1 MTYMKQLERLLFLI
15 KALKAKPCTTHE
27 LLMLLSE
34 QNSNSSIRQLQRD
47 FKDIALLLSDNETL
61 KSYRKDKLKYFFIE
75 ISEKS
80 LTNANES
87 KTYKNTN
94 FYVQSK
100 SKHIDFNLNA
110 IENAIKESK
119 SIVISEIKNDE
130 TGDNNNFETKNIFF
144 QPIQI
149 LIHRDSYYVGGYN
162 IVKKCIQI
170 FGINQIEKVTLSNQC
185 ELLAERSKMFD
196 DELNKRFGVS
206 KNINEHTYKIVL
218 EVSSVLAG
226 FMKNRH
232 WHVTQKFSKKN
243 GNTLMHI
250 ECGIN
255 RELLGWLFQWMY
267 NIRVVEPEILKF
279 YYEKTINEIQNNK
292 NSKATLVY
300 RNIFNDIEN

>member
-1 MTYMKQLERLLFLI
+1 MTYVKQLERLLFLI

-27 LLMLLSE
+27 LLAQLSK
-34 QNSNSSIRQLQRD
+34 QNCNSSIRQLQRD
-47 FKDIALLLSDNETL
+47 FKDIALLLSDNEAL
-61 KSYRKDKLKYFFIE
+61 KSYRKDKLKYFFVEIIE
-75 ISEKS
+75 SDFKS
-80 LTNANES
+80 INEN
-87 KTYKNTN
+87 KTYRNTN
-94 FYVQSK
+94 FYVQPK

-149 LIHRDSYYVGGYN
+149 LIYRDSYYVGGYN

-170 FGINQIEKVTLSNQC
+170 FGINQIEKVALSNQC

-196 DELNKRFGVS
+196 EELNKRFGVT
-206 KNINEHTYKIVL
+206 KNINEHTYKIAL

-226 FMKNRH
+226 FIKNHH
-232 WHVTQKFSKKN
+232 WHATQKFSKKN
-243 GNTLMHI
+243 GNTIMHL

-279 YYEKTINEIQNNK
+279 YYEKTINEIQNNNK
-292 NSKATLVY
+292 SKATLVY
-300 RNIFNDIEN
+300 RNLFNDNYN

>member
-1 MTYMKQLERLLFLI
+1 MTYKKQLERLLFLI
-15 KALKAKPCTTHE
+15 KVLKVKPCTTQE
-27 LLMLLSE
+27 LFAQLSE

-47 FKDIALLLSDNETL
+47 FKDIALLLSNNETL
-61 KSYRKDKLKYFFIE
+61 KSYRKDKLKYFFIDIGE
-75 ISEKS
+75 SDFTS
-80 LTNANES
+80 ANES

-100 SKHIDFNLNA
+100 SKHIDFNLNT

-170 FGINQIEKVTLSNQC
+170 FGINQIEKVALSNQC
-185 ELLAERSKMFD
+185 EMFAERSKMFD

-226 FMKNRH
+226 FIKNHH
-232 WHVTQKFSKKN
+232 WHATQKFSKKN
-243 GNTLMHI
+243 GNTIIHL

-267 NIRVVEPEILKF
+267 NIRVVEPEILKL
-279 YYEKTINEIQNNK
+279 YYEKTINEIQNNNK
-292 NSKATLVY
+292 SKATLVY
-300 RNIFNDIEN
+300 RNLFNDNEN

>member
-1 MTYMKQLERLLFLI
+1 MTHMKQLERLLFLI
-15 KALKAKPCTTHE
+15 KVLKARPFTSHE
-27 LLMLLSE
+27 LFAQLSE
-34 QNSNSSIRQLQRD
+34 QNSKSSIRQLQRD
-47 FKDIALLLSDNETL
+47 FKDIALLLSNNETL

-75 ISEKS
+75 ISES
-80 LTNANES
+80 DFTNANQS

-94 FYVQSK
+94 FYVHSK
-100 SKHIDFNLNA
+100 SKDINFNLNT

-170 FGINQIEKVTLSNQC
+170 FGINQIEKVALSNQC
-185 ELLAERSKMFD
+185 EMFAERSKMFD
-196 DELNKRFGVS
+196 DELNKRFGVT

-218 EVSSVLAG
+218 EVSSVLSE
-226 FMKNRH
+226 FIKNHH
-232 WHVTQKFSKKN
+232 WHASQRFSKKN
-243 GNTLMHI
+243 GNTLMHL

-279 YYEKTINEIQNNK
+279 YYDKTLNDIQNNN
-292 NSKATLVY
+292 NSNATLVY
-300 RNIFNDIEN
+300 RNLFNDTKN

>member
-1 MTYMKQLERLLFLI
+1 MKQLERLVFLI
-15 KALKAKPCTTHE
+15 ESLKAKPCTTHE
-27 LLMLLSE
+27 LLAQLSE
-34 QNSNSSIRQLQRD
+34 QKSNSSIRQLQRD
-47 FKDIALLLSDNETL
+47 FKDIALLLSNNETL
-61 KSYRKDKLKYFFIE
+61 KTFRKDKLKYFFIE
-75 ISEKS
+75 ISES
-80 LTNANES
+80 DFTSANES
-87 KTYKNTN
+87 KTYRNTN

-170 FGINQIEKVTLSNQC
+170 FGINQIEKVALSNQC

-196 DELNKRFGVS
+196 EELNKRFGVT
-206 KNINEHTYKIVL
+206 KNINEHTYKIAL

-226 FMKNRH
+226 FIKNHH
-232 WHVTQKFSKKN
+232 WHATQKFSKKN
-243 GNTLMHI
+243 GNTIMHL

-267 NIRVVEPEILKF
+267 NIRVVEPEILKL
-279 YYEKTINEIQNNK
+279 YYEKTINEIQNNNK
-292 NSKATLVY
+292 SKATLVY
-300 RNIFNDIEN
+300 RNLFNDNEN

>member
-1 MTYMKQLERLLFLI
+1 MKQLERLLFLI
-15 KALKAKPCTTHE
+15 KVLKTKPCSTHE
-27 LLMLLSE
+27 LLAQLSK

-75 ISEKS
+75 ISKS
-80 LTNANES
+80 DFKSINEN

-149 LIHRDSYYVGGYN
+149 LLHRDSYYVGGYN
-162 IVKKCIQI
+162 ISKKCIQI
-170 FGINQIEKVTLSNQC
+170 FGINQIEKVALSNQY
-185 ELLAERSKMFD
+185 ELFAERSKMFD
-196 DELNKRFGVS
+196 IELNKRFGVS

-226 FMKNRH
+226 FIKNHH
-232 WHVTQKFSKKN
+232 WHATQKFSKKN
-243 GNTLMHI
+243 GNTIMHL

-279 YYEKTINEIQNNK
+279 YYEKTLNEIQNNK

-300 RNIFNDIEN
+300 RNLFNENEN

>member
-1 MTYMKQLERLLFLI
+1 MTHMKQLERLLFLI
-15 KALKAKPCTTHE
+15 KALKSKPCTTHE
-27 LLMLLSE
+27 LFAQLSE

-75 ISEKS
+75 ISES
-80 LTNANES
+80 DFTSTNES

-119 SIVISEIKNDE
+119 SIIISEIKNDE

-149 LIHRDSYYVGGYN
+149 LFHRDSYYVGGYN
-162 IVKKCIQI
+162 IVKNCIQI
-170 FGINQIEKVTLSNQC
+170 FGINQIEKVALSNQC
-185 ELLAERSKMFD
+185 ELLAERTKLFD
-196 DELNKRFGVS
+196 DELNKRFGVT

-226 FMKNRH
+226 FIKNHH

-267 NIRVVEPEILKF
+267 NIKIIEPPLLKDYYYKTLQEIMNVNQP
-279 YYEKTINEIQNNK
+279 KTP
-292 NSKATLVY
+292 LVY
-300 RNIFNDIEN
+300 KNIFLNN

>member
-1 MTYMKQLERLLFLI
+1 MKQLERLVFLI
-15 KALKAKPCTTHE
+15 KVLKAKQLTSHE
-27 LLMLLSE
+27 LIALLSE
-34 QNSNSSIRQLQRD
+34 QKNNSSLRQLQRD
-47 FKDIALLLSDNETL
+47 FKDIVLLLSHNETL
-61 KSYRKDKLKYFFIE
+61 KSFRKDKLKYFFIE
-75 ISEKS
+75 ISES
-80 LTNANES
+80 GLTSANES

-100 SKHIDFNLNA
+100 SKQIDFNLNA

-144 QPIQI
+144 QPIKI

-170 FGINQIEKVTLSNQC
+170 FGINQLEKVALSNQC
-185 ELLAERSKMFD
+185 EMFAERSKMFD

-226 FMKNRH
+226 FIKNHH

-243 GNTLMHI
+243 GNTLMHL

-255 RELLGWLFQWMY
+255 REVLGWLFQWMY
-267 NIRVVEPEILKF
+267 NIKIIEPPLLKDYYYKTLQEIMNVNQP
-279 YYEKTINEIQNNK
+279 KTP
-292 NSKATLVY
+292 LVY
-300 RNIFNDIEN
+300 KNIFLNN

>member
-15 KALKAKPCTTHE
+15 KALKEKPCTTHE
-27 LLMLLSE
+27 LFAQLSE
-34 QNSNSSIRQLQRD
+34 QKCNISIRQLQRD
-47 FKDIALLLSDNETL
+47 FKDIALLLSDNDTL

-75 ISEKS
+75 ISES
-80 LTNANES
+80 DFTSANES

-100 SKHIDFNLNA
+100 SKNTNFNLNA

-119 SIVISEIKNDE
+119 SIVISDIKNDE

-149 LIHRDSYYVGGYN
+149 IIHRDSYYVGGYN

-170 FGINQIEKVTLSNQC
+170 FGINQIEKVTLSNQS

-196 DELNKRFGVS
+196 EELNKRFGVS

-218 EVSSVLAG
+218 EFSSVLAA
-226 FMKNRH
+226 FMKNHH
-232 WHVTQKFSKKN
+232 WHATQKFSKKN
-243 GNTLMHI
+243 GNTLMFL

-279 YYEKTINEIQNNK
+279 YYEKTLNEIQNSN
-292 NSKATLVY
+292 NSKTTLVH
-300 RNIFNDIEN
+300 RNLFNDNEN

>member
-1 MTYMKQLERLLFLI
+1 MKQLERLLFLI
-15 KALKAKPCTTHE
+15 KALKTKPCTTYE
-27 LLMLLSE
+27 LLAQLSE

-47 FKDIALLLSDNETL
+47 FKDIALLLSNNETL

-75 ISEKS
+75 ISESDFKS
-80 LTNANES
+80 ANES
-87 KTYKNTN
+87 KTYRNTN

-170 FGINQIEKVTLSNQC
+170 FGINQIEKVALSNQC
-185 ELLAERSKMFD
+185 ELLTERSKMFD
-196 DELNKRFGVS
+196 EELNKRFGVT
-206 KNINEHTYKIVL
+206 KNINEHTYKIAL

-226 FMKNRH
+226 FIKNHH
-232 WHVTQKFSKKN
+232 WHATQKFSKKN
-243 GNTLMHI
+243 GNTIIHL

-267 NIRVVEPEILKF
+267 NIRVVEPEILKL
-279 YYEKTINEIQNNK
+279 YYEKTINEIQNNNK
-292 NSKATLVY
+292 SKATLVY
-300 RNIFNDIEN
+300 RNLFNDNEN

>member
-15 KALKAKPCTTHE
+15 KVLKVKPLTSHE
-27 LLMLLSE
+27 LLAQLSE
-34 QNSNSSIRQLQRD
+34 QNNKSSIRQLQRD
-47 FKDIALLLSDNETL
+47 FKDIALLLSHNKTL
-61 KSYRKDKLKYFFIE
+61 KSFRKDKLKYFFIE
-75 ISEKS
+75 ISES
-80 LTNANES
+80 VLTSANES

-100 SKHIDFNLNA
+100 PKHIDFNLNA

-170 FGINQIEKVTLSNQC
+170 FGINQIEKVALSNQC
-185 ELLAERSKMFD
+185 EMFAERSKMFY

-226 FMKNRH
+226 FIKNHH
-232 WHVTQKFSKKN
+232 WHASQKFSKKN
-243 GNTLMHI
+243 GNTLMHL

-267 NIRVVEPEILKF
+267 NIRVVEPEILKL
-279 YYEKTINEIQNNK
+279 YYEKTLNEIQNNNK
-292 NSKATLVY
+292 YKATLVY
-300 RNIFNDIEN
+300 RNLFNNTKN

>member
-1 MTYMKQLERLLFLI
+1 MKQLERLLFLI
-15 KALKAKPCTTHE
+15 KALKSKPCTTHE
-27 LLMLLSE
+27 LFAQLSE

-75 ISEKS
+75 ISES
-80 LTNANES
+80 DFTSTNES

-119 SIVISEIKNDE
+119 SIIISEIKNDE

-149 LIHRDSYYVGGYN
+149 LFHRDSYYVGGYN
-162 IVKKCIQI
+162 IVKNCIQI
-170 FGINQIEKVTLSNQC
+170 FGINQIEKVALSNQC
-185 ELLAERSKMFD
+185 ELLAERTKLFD
-196 DELNKRFGVS
+196 DELNKRFGVT

-226 FMKNRH
+226 FIKNHH

-267 NIRVVEPEILKF
+267 NIKIIEPPLLKDYYYKTLQEIMNVNQP
-279 YYEKTINEIQNNK
+279 KTP
-292 NSKATLVY
+292 LVY
-300 RNIFNDIEN
+300 KNIFLNN

>member
-1 MTYMKQLERLLFLI
+1 MKQLERLLFLI
-15 KALKAKPCTTHE
+15 KALKAKAFTTHE
-27 LLMLLSE
+27 LFVQLSE
-34 QNSNSSIRQLQRD
+34 QTNSSSIRQLQRD
-47 FKDIALLLSDNETL
+47 FKDIALLLSNNETL

-75 ISEKS
+75 TSKS
-80 LTNANES
+80 DFTSANES

-100 SKHIDFNLNA
+100 SKHIDFNLNT

-170 FGINQIEKVTLSNQC
+170 FGINQIEKVALSNQC

-206 KNINEHTYKIVL
+206 KNINGHTYKIVL
-218 EVSSVLAG
+218 EFSSVLAA
-226 FMKNRH
+226 FMKNYH
-232 WHVTQKFSKKN
+232 WHATQKFSKKN
-243 GNTLMHI
+243 GNTLMFL

-279 YYEKTINEIQNNK
+279 YYEKTLNEIQNSN
-292 NSKATLVY
+292 NSKTTLVH
-300 RNIFNDIEN
+300 RNLFNDNEN

>member
-15 KALKAKPCTTHE
+15 NALKAKPCTTHE
-27 LLMLLSE
+27 LFAQLSE

-47 FKDIALLLSDNETL
+47 FKDIALLLSNNETL
-61 KSYRKDKLKYFFIE
+61 KSFRKDKLKYFFIDIGE
-75 ISEKS
+75 SDFTS
-80 LTNANES
+80 ANEN

-100 SKHIDFNLNA
+100 SKHIDFNLNT

-149 LIHRDSYYVGGYN
+149 LYHRDSYYVGGYN

-170 FGINQIEKVTLSNQC
+170 FGINQIEKVALSNQC
-185 ELLAERSKMFD
+185 EMFAERSKMFY

-206 KNINEHTYKIVL
+206 KNINDHTYKIVL

-226 FMKNRH
+226 FIKNHH
-232 WHVTQKFSKKN
+232 WHASQKFSKKN
-243 GNTLMHI
+243 GNTIMHL

-267 NIRVVEPEILKF
+267 NIRVVEPEILKL
-279 YYEKTINEIQNNK
+279 YYEKTLNEIQNNNK
-292 NSKATLVY
+292 SKATLVY
-300 RNIFNDIEN
+300 RNLFNDNEN

>member
-1 MTYMKQLERLLFLI
+1 MKQLERLLFLI
-15 KALKAKPCTTHE
+15 KALKEKPCTTHE
-27 LLMLLSE
+27 LFAQLSE
-34 QNSNSSIRQLQRD
+34 QKCNISIRQLQRD
-47 FKDIALLLSDNETL
+47 FKDIALLLSDNDTL

-75 ISEKS
+75 LSES
-80 LTNANES
+80 DFTSANES

-100 SKHIDFNLNA
+100 SKNTNFNLNA

-119 SIVISEIKNDE
+119 SIVISDIKNDE

-170 FGINQIEKVTLSNQC
+170 FGINQIEKVTLSNQS

-196 DELNKRFGVS
+196 EELNKRFGVS

-218 EVSSVLAG
+218 EFSSVLAA
-226 FMKNRH
+226 FMKNHH
-232 WHVTQKFSKKN
+232 WHATQKFSKKN
-243 GNTLMHI
+243 GNTLMFL

-279 YYEKTINEIQNNK
+279 YYEKTLNEIQNSN
-292 NSKATLVY
+292 NSKTTLVH
-300 RNIFNDIEN
+300 RNLFNDNEN

>member
-1 MTYMKQLERLLFLI
+1 MKQLERLVFLI
-15 KALKAKPCTTHE
+15 KVLKAKQLTSHE
-27 LLMLLSE
+27 LIVLLSE
-34 QNSNSSIRQLQRD
+34 QKSNSSLRQLQRD
-47 FKDIALLLSDNETL
+47 FKDIALLLSNNETL

-75 ISEKS
+75 TSES
-80 LTNANES
+80 DFTSTNEN

-170 FGINQIEKVTLSNQC
+170 FGINQIEKVALSNQC
-185 ELLAERSKMFD
+185 EMFAERSKMFD

-226 FMKNRH
+226 FIKNNH
-232 WHVTQKFSKKN
+232 WHTTQKFSKKN
-243 GNTLMHI
+243 GNTIMHL

-267 NIRVVEPEILKF
+267 NIRVVEPEILKL
-279 YYEKTINEIQNNK
+279 YYQKTINEIQNNNK
-292 NSKATLVY
+292 SKATLVY
-300 RNIFNDIEN
+300 RNLFNENEN

>member
-1 MTYMKQLERLLFLI
+1 MTYMKQLERLVFLI
-15 KALKAKPCTTHE
+15 KVLKAKQLTSHE
-27 LLMLLSE
+27 LIVLLSE
-34 QNSNSSIRQLQRD
+34 QKSNSSLRQLQRD
-47 FKDIALLLSDNETL
+47 FKDIALLLSNNETL

-75 ISEKS
+75 TSES
-80 LTNANES
+80 DFTSTNEN

-170 FGINQIEKVTLSNQC
+170 FGINQIEKVALSNQC
-185 ELLAERSKMFD
+185 EMFAERSKMFD

-226 FMKNRH
+226 FIKNNH
-232 WHVTQKFSKKN
+232 WHTTQKFSKKN
-243 GNTLMHI
+243 GNTIMHL

-267 NIRVVEPEILKF
+267 NIRVVEPEILKL
-279 YYEKTINEIQNNK
+279 YYQKTINEIQNNNK
-292 NSKATLVY
+292 SKATLVY
-300 RNIFNDIEN
+300 RNLFNENEN

>member
-1 MTYMKQLERLLFLI
+1 MKQLERLLFLI
-15 KALKAKPCTTHE
+15 KVLKAKPCTTHE
-27 LLMLLSE
+27 LSAQLSK
-34 QNSNSSIRQLQRD
+34 QNCNSSIRQLQRD

-75 ISEKS
+75 ISESDFKS
-80 LTNANES
+80 ANKS
-87 KTYKNTN
+87 KTYRNTN

-170 FGINQIEKVTLSNQC
+170 FGINQIEKVALSNQC

-196 DELNKRFGVS
+196 EELNKRFGVT
-206 KNINEHTYKIVL
+206 KNINEHTYKIAL

-226 FMKNRH
+226 FIKNHH
-232 WHVTQKFSKKN
+232 WHATQKFSKKN
-243 GNTLMHI
+243 GNTIMHL

-279 YYEKTINEIQNNK
+279 YYEKTINEIQNNNK
-292 NSKATLVY
+292 SKATLVY
-300 RNIFNDIEN
+300 RNLFNDNYN

>member
-1 MTYMKQLERLLFLI
+1 MKQLERLLFLI
-15 KALKAKPCTTHE
+15 KVLKTKPCTTHE
-27 LLMLLSE
+27 LLAQLSE

-47 FKDIALLLSDNETL
+47 FKDIALLLSNNETL

-75 ISEKS
+75 ISES
-80 LTNANES
+80 DFANANEN

-100 SKHIDFNLNA
+100 SKHINFNLNA

-170 FGINQIEKVTLSNQC
+170 FGINQIEKVALSNQC

-196 DELNKRFGVS
+196 DELNKRFGVT
-206 KNINEHTYKIVL
+206 KNINEHTYKIAL

-226 FMKNRH
+226 FIKNHH
-232 WHVTQKFSKKN
+232 WHATQKFSKKN
-243 GNTLMHI
+243 GNTLMHL

-279 YYEKTINEIQNNK
+279 YYEKTINEIQNNNK
-292 NSKATLVY
+292 SKATLVY
-300 RNIFNDIEN
+300 RNLFNDNYN

>member
-1 MTYMKQLERLLFLI
+1 MKQLERLLFLI
-15 KALKAKPCTTHE
+15 KVLKAMPFTSHE
-27 LLMLLSE
+27 LLAQLSE
-34 QNSNSSIRQLQRD
+34 QNNKSSIRQLQRD
-47 FKDIALLLSDNETL
+47 FKDMALLLSNNETL

-75 ISEKS
+75 ISES
-80 LTNANES
+80 HFTNANES

-100 SKHIDFNLNA
+100 PKQINFNLNA

-170 FGINQIEKVTLSNQC
+170 FGINQIEKVALSNQF
-185 ELLAERSKMFD
+185 ELLVETSKMFD
-196 DELNKRFGVS
+196 DELNKRFGVT

-218 EVSSVLAG
+218 EVSSVLSE
-226 FMKNRH
+226 FIKNHH
-232 WHVTQKFSKKN
+232 WHASQRFSKKN
-243 GNTLMHI
+243 GNTLMHL

-279 YYEKTINEIQNNK
+279 YYEKTLNDIQNNN

-300 RNIFNDIEN
+300 RNLFNNTKN

>member
-15 KALKAKPCTTHE
+15 KALKEKPCTTHE
-27 LLMLLSE
+27 LFAQLSE
-34 QNSNSSIRQLQRD
+34 QKCNISIRQLQRD
-47 FKDIALLLSDNETL
+47 FKDIALLLSDNDTL

-75 ISEKS
+75 LSES
-80 LTNANES
+80 DFTSANES

-100 SKHIDFNLNA
+100 SKNTNFNLNA

-119 SIVISEIKNDE
+119 SIVISDIKNDE

-170 FGINQIEKVTLSNQC
+170 FGINQIEKVTLSNQS

-196 DELNKRFGVS
+196 EELNKRFGVS

-218 EVSSVLAG
+218 EFSSVLAA
-226 FMKNRH
+226 FMKNHH
-232 WHVTQKFSKKN
+232 WHATQKFSKKN
-243 GNTLMHI
+243 GNTLMFL

-279 YYEKTINEIQNNK
+279 YYEKTLNEIQNSN
-292 NSKATLVY
+292 NSKTTLVH
-300 RNIFNDIEN
+300 RNLFNDNEN

>member
-1 MTYMKQLERLLFLI
+1 MKQLERLLFLI
-15 KALKAKPCTTHE
+15 KVLKARPFTSHE
-27 LLMLLSE
+27 LFAQLSE
-34 QNSNSSIRQLQRD
+34 QNSKSSIRQLQRD
-47 FKDIALLLSDNETL
+47 FKDIALLLSNNETL

-75 ISEKS
+75 ISES
-80 LTNANES
+80 DFTNANQS

-100 SKHIDFNLNA
+100 SKDINFNLNT

-162 IVKKCIQI
+162 IVKKRIQI
-170 FGINQIEKVTLSNQC
+170 FGINQIEKVALSNQC
-185 ELLAERSKMFD
+185 EMFAERSKMFD
-196 DELNKRFGVS
+196 DELNKRFGVT

-218 EVSSVLAG
+218 EVSSVLSE
-226 FMKNRH
+226 FIKSHH
-232 WHVTQKFSKKN
+232 WHASQKFSKKN
-243 GNTLMHI
+243 GNTIMHL
-250 ECGIN
+250 ECGVN

-267 NIRVVEPEILKF
+267 NIRVVEPEILKL
-279 YYEKTINEIQNNK
+279 YYEKTLNEIQNNNK
-292 NSKATLVY
+292 SKATLVY
-300 RNIFNDIEN
+300 RNLFNDNEN

>member
-1 MTYMKQLERLLFLI
+1 MTHMKQLERLLFLI
-15 KALKAKPCTTHE
+15 ESLKAKPCTTHE
-27 LLMLLSE
+27 LFAQLSE

-47 FKDIALLLSDNETL
+47 FKDITLLLSNNETL

-75 ISEKS
+75 ISESDFTSAK
-80 LTNANES
+80 ES

-149 LIHRDSYYVGGYN
+149 LIHRNSYYVGGYN

-170 FGINQIEKVTLSNQC
+170 FGINQIEKVALSNQC

-196 DELNKRFGVS
+196 EELNKRFGVT
-206 KNINEHTYKIVL
+206 KNINEHTYKIAL

-226 FMKNRH
+226 FIKNHH
-232 WHVTQKFSKKN
+232 WHATQKFSKKN
-243 GNTLMHI
+243 GNTIMHL

-267 NIRVVEPEILKF
+267 NIRVVEPEILKL
-279 YYEKTINEIQNNK
+279 YYEKTINEIQNNNK
-292 NSKATLVY
+292 SKATLVY
-300 RNIFNDIEN
+300 RNLFNDNEN

>member
-1 MTYMKQLERLLFLI
+1 MKQLERLLFLI
-15 KALKAKPCTTHE
+15 ESLKAKPCTTHE
-27 LLMLLSE
+27 LFAQLSE

-47 FKDIALLLSDNETL
+47 FKDIALLLSNNETL
-61 KSYRKDKLKYFFIE
+61 KSFRKDKLKYFFIDLGE
-75 ISEKS
+75 SDFTS
-80 LTNANES
+80 ANKN

-100 SKHIDFNLNA
+100 SKHIDFNLNT

-170 FGINQIEKVTLSNQC
+170 FGINQIEKVDLSNQC
-185 ELLAERSKMFD
+185 EMFAERSKMLD

-206 KNINEHTYKIVL
+206 KNINDHTYKIVL

-226 FMKNRH
+226 FIKNHH
-232 WHVTQKFSKKN
+232 WHASQKFSKKN
-243 GNTLMHI
+243 GNTIMHL

-267 NIRVVEPEILKF
+267 NIRVVEPEILKL
-279 YYEKTINEIQNNK
+279 YYEKTLNEIQNNNK
-292 NSKATLVY
+292 SKATLVY
-300 RNIFNDIEN
+300 RNLFNDNEN

>member
-1 MTYMKQLERLLFLI
+1 MKQLERLLFLI
-15 KALKAKPCTTHE
+15 KALKEKPCTTHE
-27 LLMLLSE
+27 LFAQLSE
-34 QNSNSSIRQLQRD
+34 QKCNISIRQLQRD
-47 FKDIALLLSDNETL
+47 FKDIALLLSDNDTL

-75 ISEKS
+75 ISES
-80 LTNANES
+80 DFTSANES

-100 SKHIDFNLNA
+100 SKNTNFNLNA

-119 SIVISEIKNDE
+119 SIVISDIKNDE

-149 LIHRDSYYVGGYN
+149 IIHRDSYYVGGYN

-170 FGINQIEKVTLSNQC
+170 FGINQIEKVTLSNQS

-196 DELNKRFGVS
+196 EELNKRFGVS

-218 EVSSVLAG
+218 EFSSVLAA
-226 FMKNRH
+226 FMKNHH
-232 WHVTQKFSKKN
+232 WHATQKFSKKN
-243 GNTLMHI
+243 GNTLMFL

-279 YYEKTINEIQNNK
+279 YYEKTLNEIQNSN
-292 NSKATLVY
+292 NSKTTLVH
-300 RNIFNDIEN
+300 RNLFNDNEN

>member
-1 MTYMKQLERLLFLI
+1 MTYVKQLERLLFLI
-15 KALKAKPCTTHE
+15 KALKTKPCTTHE
-27 LLMLLSE
+27 LLAQLSK
-34 QNSNSSIRQLQRD
+34 QNCNSSIRQLQRD

-61 KSYRKDKLKYFFIE
+61 KSYRKDKLKYFFVEIIE
-75 ISEKS
+75 SDFKS
-80 LTNANES
+80 INEN
-87 KTYKNTN
+87 KTYRNTN
-94 FYVQSK
+94 FYVQPN

-170 FGINQIEKVTLSNQC
+170 FGINQIEKVALSNQC

-196 DELNKRFGVS
+196 EELNKRFGVT
-206 KNINEHTYKIVL
+206 KNINEHTYKIAL

-226 FMKNRH
+226 FIKNHH
-232 WHVTQKFSKKN
+232 WHATQKFSKKN
-243 GNTLMHI
+243 GNTIMHL

-279 YYEKTINEIQNNK
+279 YYEKTINDIQNNNK
-292 NSKATLVY
+292 SKATLVY
-300 RNIFNDIEN
+300 RNLFNDNYN

>member
-1 MTYMKQLERLLFLI
+1 MAYMKQLERLIFLI
-15 KALKAKPCTTHE
+15 KVLKAKPYSSHE
-27 LLMLLSE
+27 LIEQLSE
-34 QNSNSSIRQLQRD
+34 QKSNRSIRQLQRD
-47 FKDIALLLSDNETL
+47 FKDLALLLSDNETL
-61 KSYRKDKLKYFFIE
+61 KAFRKDKIKYFFIE
-75 ISEKS
+75 NNESS
-80 LTNANES
+80 LYRAIES

-100 SKHIDFNLNA
+100 SKHIGFNLNA
-110 IENAIKESK
+110 IENAINESK

-162 IVKKCIQI
+162 IEKKCIQI
-170 FGINQIEKVTLSNQC
+170 FGINQIEKVALSNQC

-196 DELNKRFGVS
+196 VELNKRFGVT
-206 KNINEHTYKIVL
+206 KNINNHTYKIVL
-218 EVSSVLAG
+218 EISSVLAG
-226 FMKNRH
+226 FIKNHH
-232 WHVTQKFSKKN
+232 WHATQKFSKKN

-250 ECGIN
+250 DCGIN

-267 NIRVVEPEILKF
+267 NIRVLEPEILIF
-279 YYEKTINEIQNNK
+279 HYNKTFKEIQNNN

-300 RNIFNDIEN
+300 RNLFNDNEN

>member
-1 MTYMKQLERLLFLI
+1 MTHMKQLERLLFLI
-15 KALKAKPCTTHE
+15 KALKTKPCTTHE
-27 LLMLLSE
+27 LLAQLSK
-34 QNSNSSIRQLQRD
+34 QNCNSSIRQLQRD

-61 KSYRKDKLKYFFIE
+61 KSYRKDKLKYFFVEIIE
-75 ISEKS
+75 SDFKS
-80 LTNANES
+80 ANKS
-87 KTYKNTN
+87 KTYRNTN

-170 FGINQIEKVTLSNQC
+170 FGINQIEKVALSNQC

-196 DELNKRFGVS
+196 EELNKRFGVT
-206 KNINEHTYKIVL
+206 KNINEHTYKIAL

-226 FMKNRH
+226 FIKNHH
-232 WHVTQKFSKKN
+232 WHATQKFSKKN
-243 GNTLMHI
+243 GNTIMHL

-279 YYEKTINEIQNNK
+279 YYEKTINDIQNNNK
-292 NSKATLVY
+292 SKATLVY
-300 RNIFNDIEN
+300 RNLFNDNYN